1 MLTSEERCFGA
12 DLTRP
17 LGDLRHNPVDQLDTL
32 DISKIEAGMM
42 TLEIE
47 EISVQAL
54 LSGIDV
60 TIRPLLESRGN
71 QSHQAI
77 AAGLDLIRTDGTALR
92 RILVNLLGNAHK
104 FTRRGEV
111 TLTITTE
118 TREPGPYLVFAVAD
132 TGIGMTPDQIAQ
144 VFEAYTQADTS
155 TTRRYGGTGLG
166 LTITERLVHL
176 LGGDI
181 SVTSTLGVGSRF
193 IVALPLEPPQ
203 N

>member
-1 MLTSEERCFGA
+1 
-12 DLTRP
+12 
-17 LGDLRHNPVDQLDTL
+17 
-32 DISKIEAGMM
+32 M

-60 TIRPLLESRGN
+60 TIRPLRERRGN
-71 QSHQAI
+71 KSHQEVT
-77 AAGLDLIRTDGTALR
+77 AGLDLIRTDGTALR
-92 RILVNLLGNAHK
+92 RILINLLGNAHK
-104 FTRRGEV
+104 FTHHGDV
-111 TLTITTE
+111 WLTVATE
-118 TREPGPYLVFAVAD
+118 TRASRPTIVFTVSD
-132 TGIGMTPDQIAQ
+132 TGIGMSPGQLPQI
-144 VFEAYTQADTS
+144 FEAYTQADTS

-193 IVALPLEPPQ
+193 VVALPLMVSG
-203 N
+203 